1 MDAITIL
8 LALIGAVIGAGTG
21 YMVKV
26 IRDSKMKEG
35 AAIESKKKLADAES
49 KAKEILFEA
58 KEEAMK
64 LEESIKKDETKK
76 RSELRELEQKL
87 LQKEQSLDDKIEN
100 SDKKKEELEEK
111 LEEAKKIH
119 EEAKAVFDSQAIEL
133 EKIASLSKEEAKGLL
148 LKNVELEY
156 KDDIVKHYRKVS
168 SEAREEVEEK
178 ARTILAEA
186 IQKFAMD
193 VTAETTATT
202 VNIPS
207 DDMKGRIIG
216 REGRN
221 IQTFEKATGVDVIV
235 DDTPGAVA
243 ISCFD
248 LLRRY
253 IAKIALERLV
263 EDGRIHP
270 ARIEE
275 IVVAVQKEVDT
286 LIKELGERAVYETGV
301 AGLHPNLVKLLG
313 RLKFRTIRGQN
324 VLKHSISVA
333 HLAGNLASQIGADQT
348 VCKKAGILYN
358 IGRAADHEVSG
369 TYPKIGSDI
378 LKKFNVDKNVIHA
391 VESGDSKVEARTVE
405 AMIVQAADLISQ
417 SRPGANEDNLE
428 QFIHRME
435 DLEELTKSFD
445 GVSDVFAIQAGKSIR
460 VIVNPDKIDDLE
472 AIKLSHS
479 IARKIEKDLMYPGEI
494 KIHVLRE
501 TRTEDFA
508 R

>member
-1 MDAITIL
+1 MDALTVL
-8 LALIGAVIGAGTG
+8 LALLGTLSGAGVG
-21 YMVKV
+21 YGVKAN
-26 IRDSKMKEG
+26 RDAKMKEN
-35 AAIESKKKLADAES
+35 AQLEAKKKLVNAEN
-49 KAKEILFEA
+49 KAKEILLEA
-58 KEEAMK
+58 KEEAQK
-64 LEESIKKDETKK
+64 LEEEIKKEESKK
-76 RSELRELEQKL
+76 RDELRELEKKL
-87 LQKEQSLDDKIEN
+87 LGKEQSLDDRIDN
-100 SDKKKEELEEK
+100 ADKKKEELEGK
-111 LEEAKKIH
+111 LEEAKKLH
-119 EEAKAVFDSQAIEL
+119 EEAKGAFEAQAKEL
-133 EKIASLSKEEAKGLL
+133 EKIASLSKEEAKKLL
-148 LKNVELEY
+148 LENIEKEY
-156 KDDIVKHYRKVS
+156 KDDIVAHYKKVS
-168 SEAREEVEEK
+168 VGAREEVEEK

-202 VNIPS
+202 VNIPA

-253 IAKIALERLV
+253 VAKISLERLV

-275 IVVAVQKEVDT
+275 VVEGVKKEVDT

-324 VLKHSISVA
+324 VLKHSISVS
-333 HLAGNLASQIGADQT
+333 HLAGVLASQIGADQA
-348 VCKKAGILYN
+348 VCKKAGLLYN
-358 IGRAADHEVSG
+358 IGRSADHEVTG
-369 TYPKIGSDI
+369 TYSKIGSDI
-378 LKKFNVDKNVIHA
+378 LKKFNVDKGVIHA
-391 VESGDSKVEARTVE
+391 VEAGDEKVEATTVE
-405 AMIVQAADLISQ
+405 AMLVQAADLISQ
-417 SRPGANEDNLE
+417 SRPGANEENLE
-428 QFIHRME
+428 QFIHRMG
-435 DLEELTKSFD
+435 DLEELTKGFD
-445 GVSDVFAIQAGKSIR
+445 GVKDVFAIQAGKSVR
-460 VIVNPDKIDDLE
+460 VIVNPDKVDDLA
-472 AIKLSHS
+472 AIKLSHG

-494 KIHVLRE
+494 KVHVLRE
-501 TRTEDFA
+501 TRTEDYA